1 MKVLV
6 DDRWFG
12 ETGIGRY
19 AREILQRK
27 PERHSVACLNRGWRI
42 SNPVTPWLLGAAA
55 NRGGADLF
63 WSPGF
68 MPPALCRIPYVV
80 TVHDLIHLH
89 YGSARH
95 RFYYDQ
101 VIRRLLSGAASV
113 LTVSEHSREEILEW
127 SGLEADRVRA
137 VPLAASPAFSAGT
150 ERFEPGY
157 PYILYVGNRRVY
169 KNLHRL
175 IRAFAAGCR
184 DTGIRLALSGDPDR
198 DLLDLIGRLGLGE
211 RVVFLGRIAEEA
223 LPAVYRGALA
233 LAYVSLYEGFGLPP
247 LEAMACG
254 TPVLASNV
262 TSLPEVVGDAGLL
275 VDPLDVEEI
284 AHGLSRLTEDGALR
298 SELVRRG
305 QERVRR
311 RFNWE
316 VCATSTWEVLRQAA
330 QA

>member
-1 MKVLV
+1 MKILV

-27 PERHSVACLNRGWRI
+27 PECHSVACLDRDWPI
-42 SNPVTPWLLGAAA
+42 SNPLTPWLLGAAA
-55 NRGGADLF
+55 NRGDAELF

-89 YGSARH
+89 YGNARH
-95 RFYYDQ
+95 RFYYHQ

-113 LTVSEHSREEILEW
+113 LTVSEHSRQEILEW
-127 SGLEADRVRA
+127 SGLAPDRVRA
-137 VPLAASPAFSAGT
+137 VPLAVSPEFSGGT

-184 DTGIRLALSGDPDR
+184 DRGIRLALSGEPGR
-198 DLLDLIGRLGLGE
+198 DLLELIGELGLGE

-233 LAYVSLYEGFGLPP
+233 VAYVSLYEGFGLPP

-262 TSLPEVVGDAGLL
+262 TSLPEVLGDAGLL
-275 VDPLDVEEI
+275 VDPLEVEAM
-284 AHGLSRLTEDGALR
+284 AHGLSRLIEDETLR
-298 SELVRRG
+298 SDLVRRG
-305 QERVRR
+305 RERVRR
-311 RFNWE
+311 FSWE
-316 VCATSTWEVLRQAA
+316 ACAASTWQVLQQAA
-330 QA
+330 RR